1 MMKQKDQSEKK
12 NDMSKD
18 NDYFSNIKS
27 MLALSVGRLPTAL
40 VMIILLSGAM
50 AAMAGVV
57 LEFSKPSSSRSKEF
71 MPLRLEVT
79 ENSVSPD
86 LKSIQKNWVYQTPTY
101 AMTFTFIGDRFEW
114 ITAFADIPHAQYYGR
129 GNYRMVG
136 DVMVLG
142 IRSDLGIPYD
152 PQTPWMKY
160 MPMAM
165 KDINL
170 YVSLEGKDLVW
181 TIPTSEQRQIIS
193 QSAFIFVDNPS
204 GVFKWTT
211 Q

>member
-1 MMKQKDQSEKK
+1 MTKQKNQPEIQ
-12 NDMSKD
+12 NHISKD
-18 NDYFSNIKS
+18 NDYFLNVKA
-27 MLALSVGRLPTAL
+27 MLASSVGRLPTAL
-40 VMIILLSGAM
+40 VMIILISGAM
-50 AAMAGVV
+50 AAMAGVA
-57 LEFSKPSSSRSKEF
+57 LEFSKPSRNSKEF

-86 LKSIQKNWVYQTPTY
+86 LKLIQKNWVYQTPTY
-101 AMTFTFIGDRFEW
+101 AMTFTIIGDRFEW
-114 ITAFADIPHAQYYGR
+114 ITAFADIPQAQYYGR

-142 IRSDLGIPYD
+142 IRNDLGIPYD
-152 PQTPWMKY
+152 PQTPWMQY

-170 YVSLEGKDLVW
+170 YVSLEGTDLIW

-193 QSAFIFVDNPS
+193 QSAFIFVDNPD
-204 GVFKWTT
+204 GVFKWAT